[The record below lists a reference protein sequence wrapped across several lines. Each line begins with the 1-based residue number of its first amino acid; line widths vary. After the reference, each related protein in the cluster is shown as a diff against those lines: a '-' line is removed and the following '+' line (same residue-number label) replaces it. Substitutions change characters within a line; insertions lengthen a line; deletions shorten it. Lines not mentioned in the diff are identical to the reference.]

1 MAQNSPELSLLKF
14 LPLTYH
20 HSHFLAATLD
30 FTSFFTMA
38 FLGAAPFFTAWL
50 FLIRYHFFLYL
61 YTAKPAY
68 GWLWGFF
75 NPCVFFIYHRKKK
88 RTYRRFLILQ
98 LFLILLVIYKL
109 YTYIYYMPIIP
120 HRIFFVADLS
130 TG

>member
-1 MAQNSPELSLLKF
+1 
-14 LPLTYH
+14 
-20 HSHFLAATLD
+20 
-30 FTSFFTMA
+30 MA

-75 NPCVFFIYHRKKK
+75 NPCVFSLLQEEEKNLKKN
-88 RTYRRFLILQ
+88 FVLQ
-98 LFLILLVIYKL
+98 LFLILLVIIQII
-109 YTYIYYMPIIP
+109 YIYLLHAHYAPTGY
-120 HRIFFVADLS
+120 FFAADLS